1 MTARGVFDDSV
12 IQPAALLPFSQYQ
25 TTALASG
32 VIPAALIT
40 GCMENVLVSS
50 GATALTLPSAAQLY
64 AALSMPGLQYRLRI
78 INTNAGT
85 LTVTA
90 GTGITV
96 TGSLT
101 LATNT
106 WREFDVT
113 LNGANAATFKSVGTG
128 TYS

>member
-1 MTARGVFDDSV
+1 MTTRGVFDDS
-12 IQPAALLPFSQYQ
+12 ILQPAVLLPFSQYQ

-32 VIPAALIT
+32 VIPAALIA

-50 GATALTLPSAAQLY
+50 GATALTVPTAAQIY
-64 AALSMPGLQYRLRI
+64 AAVSVPGLQYRLRV

-85 LTVTA
+85 LTLTA

-113 LNGANAATFKSVGTG
+113 LTGQSSASFKSIGTG